1 MGVWP
6 GIGWSAVSAKAS
18 AMAVAAS
25 GMVGFGVVSG
35 VFWEVLDA
43 AEEGADSEI
52 VADLGA
58 VADSEVAVG
67 ATDGADI

>member
-25 GMVGFGVVSG
+25 GMVGFGVVS
-35 VFWEVLDA
+35 EVA
-43 AEEGADSEI
+43 AGLEA
-52 VADLGA
+52 A
-58 VADSEVAVG
+58 VDSEVVAGVV
-67 ATDGADI
+67 DGVDI